1 MKVPPVQAKT
11 ILVTGCSSGIG
22 EATAF
27 HLRDSG
33 WEVLPTARK
42 PEDLARLEAHGFKAI
57 ELDLA
62 SSESVQGAIKTCL
75 QMVPGGLGG
84 IVNNAG
90 MAMPGAVEDLSREAL
105 RRQFEVNVFG
115 LQELTNGLI
124 PTFRKQGWGRIVNV
138 SSIYGLITA
147 PMVGSYCAS
156 KYALEALSDAMR
168 IELAPAGI
176 GVSLIEPGPIVTKFR
191 KNAVAAL
198 EDSVLT
204 GDVRYEDAY
213 RKEAER
219 RKKQNK
225 KPDFINRPPED
236 VAVKIAHALESPDP
250 KRRYLITPPAYL
262 GAFLKRF
269 VPSALLDRLMARQVP
284 R

>member
-1 MKVPPVQAKT
+1 MKVAEIKSKT
-11 ILVTGCSSGIG
+11 VLVTGCSSGIG

-27 HLRDSG
+27 HLRDAG

-42 PEDLARLEAHGFKAI
+42 AEDLARLHAHGFKAI

-62 SSESVQGAIKTCL
+62 DSASVQRAIKTCINFL
-75 QMVPGGLGG
+75 PGGLGG
-84 IVNNAG
+84 VVNNAG
-90 MAMPGAVEDLSREAL
+90 MAVPGAIEDVSRDAL

-124 PTFRKQGWGRIVNV
+124 PKFRSQGWGRIVNV

-156 KYALEALSDAMR
+156 KYALESLSDAMR
-168 IELAPAGI
+168 VELAPAGI
-176 GVSLIEPGPIVTKFR
+176 GVSLIEPGPIVSNFR
-191 KNAVAAL
+191 KNAAAAL
-198 EDSVLT
+198 EENVLS
-204 GDVRYEDAY
+204 DQARYGETY

-219 RKKQNK
+219 RKNKVK
-225 KPDFINRPPED
+225 KPDFFNRPPEE
-236 VAVKIAHALESPDP
+236 VAVRIAHALESPNP
-250 KRRYLITPPAYL
+250 KRRYLVTPPAHL
-262 GAFLKRF
+262 GSFMKRF
-269 VPSALLDRLMARQVP
+269 VPAAVLDKIMARQLP

>member
-1 MKVPPVQAKT
+1 MNLPPVKAKT
-11 ILVTGCSSGIG
+11 VLVTGCSSGIG

-27 HLRDSG
+27 HLRDAG

-42 PEDLARLEAHGFKAI
+42 PEDIARLQAHGFHALQ
-57 ELDLA
+57 LDLA
-62 SSESVQGAIKTCL
+62 DSASVQNAIKTCL
-75 QMVPGGLGG
+75 ERMPGGLGG
-84 IVNNAG
+84 VVNNAG
-90 MAMPGAVEDLSREAL
+90 VAVPGAVEDLSRDAL

-124 PTFRKQGWGRIVNV
+124 PVFRKQGWGRIVNV
-138 SSIYGLITA
+138 SSIYGLVTA
-147 PMVGSYCAS
+147 PMVGAYCAS
-156 KYALEALSDAMR
+156 KHAVESLSDAMR

-176 GVSLIEPGPIVTKFR
+176 GVILIEPGPIVTKFR

-204 GDVRYEDAY
+204 GNVRYAEAY

-219 RKKQNK
+219 RKRKEK
-225 KPDFINRPPED
+225 KPDFWNRPPEA

-262 GAFLKRF
+262 GAFIKQVL
-269 VPSALLDRLMARQVP
+269 PAALLDRIMARQVP